1 MPKPVKPNELKE
13 LHNAGETLIW
23 VENNN
28 SVPESNV
35 LITVSD
41 NSGEHTYLVSG
52 EKLVET
58 DAGLFVQTPEERIV
72 VGTRAWYRRV
82 SIGFKWFSYVLAS
95 VLITFS
101 VFSFSGAVKARVVLT
116 GSMVPTINPGD
127 IIITVPTTTIAPK
140 VGRIVAYVGRRFD
153 GTAVG
158 VFSHRIIGG
167 NAKILKACMFPVTEA
182 RASAVWFVAG
192 SFVSSCTSFDPYCSI
207 VMSTLD
213 CFNLT
218 ARCKTVP
225 ENASDRKRCLMC
237 GGPFERE

>member
-82 SIGFKWFSYVLAS
+82 SIGFKWFSYVLAA

-167 NAKILKACMFPVTEA
+167 NAQSGFIVKGDHNPSPDTQKPKIPDITGVVIFVIPIIGRFLTPHAMLFVIPLIIGLWLIFDALKN
-182 RASAVWFVAG
+182 
-192 SFVSSCTSFDPYCSI
+192 D
-207 VMSTLD
+207 
-213 CFNLT
+213 
-218 ARCKTVP
+218 
-225 ENASDRKRCLMC
+225 
-237 GGPFERE
+237 